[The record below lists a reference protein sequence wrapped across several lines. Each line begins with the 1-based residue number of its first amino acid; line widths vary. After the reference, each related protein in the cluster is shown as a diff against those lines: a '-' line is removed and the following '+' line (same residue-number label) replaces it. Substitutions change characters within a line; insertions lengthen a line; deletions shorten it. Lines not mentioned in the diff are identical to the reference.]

1 MYSEAQLWKQYF
13 ENDENVVLT
22 LPGGI
27 WTWEE
32 TGRLGISFTQTP
44 LAFDGAVLMPCM
56 LIKTRLITPTMDL
69 RDEAEQIMSYKR
81 TVQFFIYEENGT
93 AILEETYN
101 LVYNLI
107 QDKQP
112 FSGVRSMI
120 TNVVEGLQ
128 EESLNGANFI
138 RIDAVEFGIQ
148 MPTN

>member
-1 MYSEAQLWKQYF
+1 MYTQAQLWKQYF
-13 ENDENVVLT
+13 ENEQNVVLA

-32 TGRLGISFTQTP
+32 TGRLGISFTNTP
-44 LAFDGAVLMPCM
+44 LAFDRAVLMPCM
-56 LIKTRLITPTMDL
+56 LIKTRLITPTFDL
-69 RDEAEQIMSYKR
+69 RDEPEQIMSYKR
-81 TVQFFIYEENGT
+81 TVQFFIYQENGT
-93 AILEETYN
+93 SVLEETYN

-112 FSGVRSMI
+112 FPGVRSMI

-148 MPTN
+148 MPT